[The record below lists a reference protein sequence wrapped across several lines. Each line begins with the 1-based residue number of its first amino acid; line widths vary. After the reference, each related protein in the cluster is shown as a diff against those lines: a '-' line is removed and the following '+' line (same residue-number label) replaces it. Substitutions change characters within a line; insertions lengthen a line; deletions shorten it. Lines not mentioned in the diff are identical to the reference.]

1 VGYYF
6 RVSGKLLLDPSILFE
21 DMEEAN
27 DFGSLAWIESLQ
39 PIIEDIDGIYFC
51 SGFKPHGERS
61 KLYNLESDI
70 KNFLKKYPGRKFKG
84 VLHFEG
90 EDQGDVYQWFIDG
103 DTTVERRPQVVWPDP
118 PPEFKEFK
126 FESYYSK

>member
-1 VGYYF
+1 MGYYF

-21 DMEEAN
+21 DEKEAD
-27 DFGSLAWIESLQ
+27 DFDLAWIVGLQ
-39 PIIEDIDGIYFC
+39 AIIENVDGIYFC
-51 SGFKPHGERS
+51 SGFEPHGELS

-70 KNFLKKYPGRKFKG
+70 KNFLKEHPGRKFKG

-103 DTTVERRPQVVWPDP
+103 DTTIERRPQIVWPEVP
-118 PPEFKEFK
+118 VGFKEFEK
-126 FESYYSK
+126 YYTK